1 LPTYP
6 TITYRPSMNSLEWPI
21 SRPWREDMRDIG
33 WLVGVGLGAGTL
45 VGYLIVGPL
54 GRLLMFL
61 LRRTSPDAVVG
72 VTSDDGFA
80 IGRVTVATLTLF
92 VVTGLVGALGGLGYA
107 CLRTAISGRYLRVGL
122 WTTFCGTLGG
132 ATIIHQ
138 GGVDFT
144 LLTPTPLAIGGFI
157 ALPAIGGLATAML
170 IERWSPIRPT
180 RDRRTVAIPAIGVLA
195 LPVAAVAAAV
205 AGLWFAGTR
214 HSGGQT
220 LAVVARF
227 ALPILVGVVIVVAT
241 IDFVRDIVALA

>member
-1 LPTYP
+1 MSPLSWT
-6 TITYRPSMNSLEWPI
+6 I
-21 SRPWREDMRDIG
+21 SRPWREDIREIG
-33 WLVGVGLGAGTL
+33 WQVGVGVGAGTL

-54 GRLLMFL
+54 ARLLMFL
-61 LRRTSPDAVVG
+61 LRRTSPDVVVG
-72 VTSDDGFA
+72 VTSDDGFT
-80 IGRVTVATLTLF
+80 IGRVTGATLALL

-107 CLRTAISGRYLRVGL
+107 CLRTAISGRYVRVGV

-170 IERWSPIRPT
+170 IERWSPIGPT
-180 RDRRTVAIPAIGVLA
+180 RDRRTVAIPAIGVFA
-195 LPVAAVAAAV
+195 LPVAAVATAV

-214 HSGGQT
+214 HSGGQA

-227 ALPILVGVVIVVAT
+227 ALLILVGLVIVVAT
-241 IDFVRDIVALA
+241 IDLVRDIGALA